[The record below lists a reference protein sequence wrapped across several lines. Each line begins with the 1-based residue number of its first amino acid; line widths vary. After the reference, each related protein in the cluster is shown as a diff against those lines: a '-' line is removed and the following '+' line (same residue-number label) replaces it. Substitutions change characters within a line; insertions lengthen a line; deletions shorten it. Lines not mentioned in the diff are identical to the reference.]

1 MTETLAQPSFA
12 ELGATTAPMTRVDC
26 PAPDFGT
33 YSLPA
38 ITAPP
43 TPPSQA
49 AILLSDQGDTPN
61 GNASRLLIGL
71 TGIALLGPITPSA
84 LFLANKHLESA
95 ISVGS
100 WLSWCGLQ
108 MLSYAAV
115 AALALTVALP
125 GLWILL
131 GIFDIQ
137 LNLHRVLN
145 AVSRAYLRAGLFCL
159 GFVPCIL
166 LYCTTGADQ
175 TLMMFSGTSCYF
187 VAGALGLWS
196 LAIELRREV
205 QVRKGIGTL
214 LLLGWLG
221 LSMLLGAY
229 LFVKSQIWLFALEG
243 VNL

>member
-1 MTETLAQPSFA
+1 MTETVAQPSFA

-26 PAPDFGT
+26 PPPDLGT
-33 YSLPA
+33 YSLPTFA
-38 ITAPP
+38 APP
-43 TPPSQA
+43 SPPSRA
-49 AILLSDQGDTPN
+49 AILLSDKGDTPN

-84 LFLANKHLESA
+84 LYLANKHLDSA
-95 ISVGS
+95 IGVVA

-131 GIFDIQ
+131 GLFDIQ
-137 LNLHRVLN
+137 LNLNRVLN

-166 LYCTTGADQ
+166 LYCTTGADES
-175 TLMMFSGTSCYF
+175 LMMFSGTSCYF

-196 LAIELRREV
+196 LALELKREL
-205 QVRKGIGTL
+205 QTHKGIGTL

-229 LFVKSQIWLFALEG
+229 LFVKSQVWLFALEG
-243 VNL
+243 AHL